1 MAIEYEKELVQ
12 KMEVQT
18 QKDIV
23 LLKIDA
29 NCFSSNDKWL
39 DGQVRHHLCAAEH
52 KLTRI
57 EKRIRKTQRALRLAY
72 TVWQWSGTVNYSLI
86 CIVLSR
92 CVILCSGASID
103 MHFGLLHICKDAFFI
118 FISLPPTQCNACCLG
133 GLGVLGD
140 DNVSPFLSPFT
151 ASVQPSPIALTM
163 SL

>member
-1 MAIEYEKELVQ
+1 MIAKRLQKRIKIGRYEEHASFMAIEYEKELVRIQ

-29 NCFSSNDKWL
+29 NGFSSNDKWL

-72 TVWQWSGTVNYSLI
+72 TVWQW
-86 CIVLSR
+86 
-92 CVILCSGASID
+92 
-103 MHFGLLHICKDAFFI
+103 
-118 FISLPPTQCNACCLG
+118 
-133 GLGVLGD
+133 
-140 DNVSPFLSPFT
+140 
-151 ASVQPSPIALTM
+151 
-163 SL
+163 